1 MPARATTVTACI
13 RRHGGWNR
21 TAYSALARLGP
32 PTPEFPWLQAD
43 YEQTRQELRVRR
55 AAPRG
60 DPGEDL
66 VAGVVP
72 RDLVVGTPQ
81 RSPITAP
88 RRSAAAPRRRR
99 RSCAPRA
106 AGPAARPGRK
116 AGSPRRGRPG

>member
-60 DPGEDL
+60 VRAAPAASARSLLG
-66 VAGVVP
+66 A
-72 RDLVVGTPQ
+72 RGT
-81 RSPITAP
+81 RA
-88 RRSAAAPRRRR
+88 SAAQAGRAPNT
-99 RSCAPRA
+99 RSGSSLRA
-106 AGPAARPGRK
+106 GGCTP
-116 AGSPRRGRPG
+116 